1 MHGRRK
7 ARGRKLASPFS
18 AGAHPSAP
26 RRSRLPH
33 LRESA
38 KKGRIAVGL
47 GGMDRRSRSARR
59 NPGQPVSARTA
70 SQQRKQRRRALS
82 APGREFSSPKPERET
97 RSAQRGAAPQGALSR
112 AASACF
118 AYPFGRPG
126 PPIAEQRCAP
136 EFSAHPFPAGPPE
149 AFRLS
154 RFPPFSPAALLS
166 PARQERAGA
175 FVPSPRRI
183 SLARLFFAS
192 GLTKMIAEVFSPFF
206 PFFLLSSRRRL
217 PERGVLK

>member
-26 RRSRLPH
+26 RRSRSP

-38 KKGRIAVGL
+38 KKRADRRGT
-47 GGMDRRSRSARR
+47 GGTDRRSRSARR
-59 NPGQPVSARTA
+59 DPGQPVSALTA

-82 APGREFSSPKPERET
+82 APGREFASPKPERGNPLRT
-97 RSAQRGAAPQGALSR
+97 AGSAPQGALSK
-112 AASACF
+112 AVSTCF
-118 AYPFGRPG
+118 AGPLGRPG
-126 PPIAEQRCAP
+126 LPIAEQRCAP

-166 PARQERAGA
+166 LARQERAGA